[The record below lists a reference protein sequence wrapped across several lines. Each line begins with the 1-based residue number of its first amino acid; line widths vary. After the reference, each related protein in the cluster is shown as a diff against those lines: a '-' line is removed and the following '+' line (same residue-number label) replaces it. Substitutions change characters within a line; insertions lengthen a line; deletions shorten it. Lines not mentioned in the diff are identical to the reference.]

1 MLVVAGPG
9 LRGAFC
15 WGAGLG
21 AGWPGIVMPGGRQ
34 IAPRHCCDGVVGV
47 DGVDESDDESG
58 ELGSPGFGG
67 FDGFDGLELDDED
80 EDGRFGSGMGLV
92 GITPVAYAPAQA
104 RTLVT

>member
-15 WGAGLG
+15 FGAGLG

-34 IAPRHCCDGVVGV
+34 IAPRHCCVGVVGV
-47 DGVDESDDESG
+47 DGVDESDDEPG
-58 ELGSPGFGG
+58 ALGAPGLGG
-67 FDGFDGLELDDED
+67 FDGFELDDEDD